1 MHLQLDV
8 VLGPFQCCGLVP
20 VHPYADNGHQLWF
33 FSRAAER
40 FYGTGTSPVFWF
52 GSPCAFMGFVL
63 NEGQFFLVG
72 SYYVPGLGCIS
83 WRSSP
88 TADVYNVGTFPVFWF
103 GLHVFLLWAA

>member
-1 MHLQLDV
+1 MVLFSRSRKILWI
-8 VLGPFQCCGLVP
+8 LGPLQFFGLGPCAPGV
-20 VHPYADNGHQLWF
+20 G
-33 FSRAAER
+33 
-40 FYGTGTSPVFWF
+40 YGTGTSPVFWF

-63 NEGQFFLVG
+63 NERQSFLVG
-72 SYYVPGLGCIS
+72 SYYVPGMGCIS